1 VEDRKNFEY
10 KKNKRSCEVLGVV
23 EEFIAKYDTWEKK
36 EDLENIKEVAA
47 EFEGRLNAEV
57 RRQEK
62 LDIVEERD
70 FRRGELLEKYT
81 AKMLYI
87 GRMIKSLKRSI

>member
-1 VEDRKNFEY
+1 MR
-10 KKNKRSCEVLGVV
+10 
-23 EEFIAKYDTWEKK
+23 AKYNTWEKK

-81 AKMLYI
+81 SKMLY
-87 GRMIKSLKRSI
+87 R